1 MDFINALKQ
10 AMTKYDP
17 CPKKIQNGKAL
28 ILSNTVYFVAD
39 KIPEMMLKS
48 QMNENLNEALQLSD
62 FEEFRSI
69 VINQLEYVP

>member
-1 MDFINALKQ
+1 MHFINALKQ

-17 CPKKIQNGKAL
+17 CPKNIQNGKAL
-28 ILSNTVYFVAD
+28 ILKGTVYFVAD

-48 QMNENLNEALQLSD
+48 KTNDNLNEALQLSD

-69 VINQLEYVP
+69 VIN